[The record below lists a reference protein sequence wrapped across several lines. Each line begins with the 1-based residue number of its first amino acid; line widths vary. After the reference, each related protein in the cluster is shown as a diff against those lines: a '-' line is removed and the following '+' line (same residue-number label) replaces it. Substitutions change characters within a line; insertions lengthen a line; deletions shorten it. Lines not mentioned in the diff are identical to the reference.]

1 MKEKSLSGSG
11 QKIQEYIDRI
21 RAGESRDSITQG
33 LPPSFVAGIEA
44 GLIQEGSS
52 EFKNEDAVIIDQ
64 QHEIDIPPQYRGLD
78 ADTLDFAWT
87 IPEYIDREKTE
98 REKERKQ
105 KVVDALRKKESDGI
119 RAQEGKLVDGV
130 KIEQIRKDLGIGS
143 DEALAT
149 KQQELASVQNNKEG
163 ENHLIAGL
171 VKLVSHGRSQVV
183 IDLYKDFLDH
193 IDDFEN
199 RRSFVSA
206 LFQDVYTRYRSADYP
221 TDPNGEKMW
230 EEALSNKKVPI
241 DNRKKEWMYRGNF
254 PKKGEETVTRGS
266 FNVNV
271 TPELINS
278 LDEMILSGKIK
289 ANYKFGEPGTPTS
302 PTDRHDSI
310 SIYFLEQPSDEVL
323 EELAQTI
330 KPYVRGD
337 NLLGKKVADG
347 FFMSEIGSIETEHI
361 ESFVEELKSKDAAF
375 AEALK
380 RYTNPKPGSGD
391 SRKMSEAQYYAVK
404 DVARAFGYNISYNK
418 DTGFK
423 VF

>member
-163 ENHLIAGL
+163 ENLFQADGASGRRFFLHQGRRAGL
-171 VKLVSHGRSQVV
+171 PRN
-183 IDLYKDFLDH
+183 I
-193 IDDFEN
+193 
-199 RRSFVSA
+199 
-206 LFQDVYTRYRSADYP
+206 
-221 TDPNGEKMW
+221 
-230 EEALSNKKVPI
+230 
-241 DNRKKEWMYRGNF
+241 
-254 PKKGEETVTRGS
+254 
-266 FNVNV
+266 
-271 TPELINS
+271 
-278 LDEMILSGKIK
+278 
-289 ANYKFGEPGTPTS
+289 PG
-302 PTDRHDSI
+302 H
-310 SIYFLEQPSDEVL
+310 
-323 EELAQTI
+323 
-330 KPYVRGD
+330 
-337 NLLGKKVADG
+337 
-347 FFMSEIGSIETEHI
+347 
-361 ESFVEELKSKDAAF
+361 
-375 AEALK
+375 
-380 RYTNPKPGSGD
+380 
-391 SRKMSEAQYYAVK
+391 SR
-404 DVARAFGYNISYNK
+404 
-418 DTGFK
+418 
-423 VF
+423 